1 MLARGIPPPL
11 VYGSDRISCHPRV
24 RIHSQVKG
32 YHPENGF
39 RISIPARALAS
50 VEVRRRSTGPIT
62 NHTPT
67 SAPRRLTYML
77 HKRTHQ
83 HPNPPSH
90 TRTQG
95 VQMKEP
101 GVTPEEALR
110 AVERV
115 HDPSYVA
122 EIRQLS
128 QRGGGFI
135 DHDTCTCGP
144 ACGPAYACASCV
156 RFGHD
161 PPHQPSTI
169 NHQPSTINHQP
180 STAGLTRQTNPS
192 TPHPTPSNHRHQ
204 QTPTTPHTTPASS
217 RAPPGWTR
225 HGTPCSG
232 TAVTIITTTA
242 RAGPPSRWRV
252 HRATTPRGTRPAGFA
267 SSTTASPRRRTRW
280 RSWAAAAWPSW
291 TGG

>member
-67 SAPRRLTYML
+67 SAPRRLTCML
-77 HKRTHQ
+77 HKHTHQ

-135 DHDTCTCGP
+135 DHDTCACGP
-144 ACGPAYACASCV
+144 ACGPAYVCASCV
-156 RFGHD
+156 RFLARST
-161 PPHQPSTI
+161 PSTD
-169 NHQPSTINHQP
+169 
-180 STAGLTRQTNPS
+180 GLTRQTNPS
-192 TPHPTPSNHRHQ
+192 TPHPTPQTTDTNRRQLRHI
-204 QTPTTPHTTPASS
+204 
-217 RAPPGWTR
+217 RRLPPRERRLDGR
-225 HGTPCSG
+225 G
-232 TAVTIITTTA
+232 TAHPA
-242 RAGPPSRWRV
+242 RGQQ
-252 HRATTPRGTRPAGFA
+252 
-267 SSTTASPRRRTRW
+267 
-280 RSWAAAAWPSW
+280 
-291 TGG
+291 